1 MGKYEFIIALTGIVF
16 AAMIIKSSIESR
28 RQRWLARH
36 AKKQSEQDQPSNDD
50 AAAKLAAMEERI
62 RVLEKIVT
70 DRQSDLRDRFRDLEQ
85 D

>member
-1 MGKYEFIIALTGIVF
+1 MGKYEFLIAMAGIVF
-16 AAMIIKSSIESR
+16 AFLVIRSSIESR

-36 AKKQSEQDQPSNDD
+36 AKKRSEQDQPDNDE

-62 RVLEKIVT
+62 RVLEKIIT
-70 DRQSDLRDRFRDLEQ
+70 DRQSDLRDRFRDLEK